1 MSHLKQRLVTVV
13 LSVLMCATFI
23 GSVGAQDFG
32 MTLPE
37 PTGSAVGYRMYTVV
51 DEARE
56 ELFTEEADDSRAFPV
71 AIYYPASPAED
82 AVPAPYSTEAENA
95 AYNTSLMMPPIIFE
109 SIEGHLYVD
118 APLLPREG
126 GYPVL
131 LFSPGFGSPIRFYSA
146 LLTEVASRG
155 FIVVAVDHPYSQT
168 VSVFP
173 DGSVVNVN
181 AAGSDMS
188 STELRDALLNIWVQD
203 TQSTLDYLAELNDTD
218 EVLAGAFNLEYVGAF
233 GHSFGGATAANA
245 SLVDERV
252 LAAINLDGSV
262 FGPAGQGVTKPLM
275 IIISELVEYTD
286 EQLAAVG
293 MTRESFEVSFGEHM
307 DTITGALSQS
317 AAPYYL
323 AITGTVHSTYSSD
336 IALMRALLP
345 DVFTP
350 ELVGTID
357 GARANQIISDYTVAF
372 FETHLLDQPSA
383 LLAGESPDYPEV
395 EFIGE

>member
-1 MSHLKQRLVTVV
+1 
-13 LSVLMCATFI
+13 
-23 GSVGAQDFG
+23 
-32 MTLPE
+32 
-37 PTGSAVGYRMYTVV
+37 
-51 DEARE
+51 
-56 ELFTEEADDSRAFPV
+56 
-71 AIYYPASPAED
+71 
-82 AVPAPYSTEAENA
+82 TEAENA

-109 SIEGHLYVD
+109 SIKGHLYVD

-155 FIVVAVDHPYSQT
+155 FIVAVVDHPYSQT
-168 VSVFP
+168 ATVFP

-188 STELRDALLNIWVQD
+188 SADLRDALLNVWVED
-203 TQSTLDYLAELNDTD
+203 TQSALDYLTELDAAD
-218 EVLAGAFNLEYVGAF
+218 EVLAEAFDLDHVGAF

-262 FGPAGQGVTKPLM
+262 FGPAGEGVTKPLM

-293 MTRESFEVSFGEHM
+293 ITREEFEVSFAEHM
-307 DTITGALSQS
+307 DSITGALSES
-317 AAPYYL
+317 SAPYQL

-345 DVFTP
+345 DVFTA
-350 ELVGTID
+350 ELVGAID
-357 GARANQIISDYTVAF
+357 GERANQIISDYTVAF

-383 LLAGESPDYPEV
+383 LLEGESPDYPEV
-395 EFIGE
+395 EFIEE